1 MNGTFKRIVV
11 LVTTFVLIMVPCT
24 TCFAQEIERDDAV
37 IAGQM
42 AGDALVARPL
52 GLLCNGDW
60 QRLVRSVSLPFS
72 LLGGNTGDAF
82 NYLMAD
88 PFKFTF
94 TKTAGRLLAPV

>member
-52 GLLCNGDW
+52 GLCATVIGSALF
-60 QRLVRSVSLPFS
+60 VVSLPFS

-94 TKTAGRLLAPV
+94 TRPLGDF